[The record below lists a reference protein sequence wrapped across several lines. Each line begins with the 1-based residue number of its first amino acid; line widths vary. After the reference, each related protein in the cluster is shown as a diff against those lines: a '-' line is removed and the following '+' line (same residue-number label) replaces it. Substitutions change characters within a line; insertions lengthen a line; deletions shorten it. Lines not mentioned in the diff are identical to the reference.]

1 MVHEPRLLA
10 FELYIVEYGLK
21 LLTKIGE
28 IDLLKRSSLE
38 EDEAGLA
45 DCAQDWNLYTI
56 VKLNTVT
63 KRIFIEHMKTM
74 QILHNILSRLVG

>member
-38 EDEAGLA
+38 EDEARLA